1 MPTHWMDDR
10 RLHVTN
16 KWLQSDAATSD
27 YRAAFNI
34 PAKMVRGKIR
44 PLYPCSACAGTGE
57 DFNEGDPCHE
67 CGGSGGKAT
76 GQEGTGNG

>member
-10 RLHVTN
+10 RLHVTD

-44 PLYPCSACAGTGE
+44 PLYPCGACA
-57 DFNEGDPCHE
+57 
-67 CGGSGGKAT
+67 
-76 GQEGTGNG
+76 